1 MTVTLAP
8 SGPLVALDW
17 RRVLLWGGICALS
30 LVSVSLIGL
39 PVGMNKRIL
48 IEPVLSLG
56 YLFLLW
62 IPLVFGHVATTVV
75 VLEGVEA
82 RKPGVVDLLAGL
94 TAGLMGGIGLTLLM
108 VGLDTVNIRKP
119 LVNWSPQLFR
129 LLTFERGLEFGIPVW
144 LGICAGLGLVGAVL
158 HQLPAVARRVMSWVL
173 FGVMAVAILEAVID
187 DLAEGFH
194 LE

>member
-1 MTVTLAP
+1 MTATLAP
-8 SGPLVALDW
+8 SGSSVALDW
-17 RRVLLWGGICALS
+17 KRVLLWGGICALS

-62 IPLVFGHVATTVV
+62 IPLVFGYVATTVV

-82 RKPGVVDLLAGL
+82 RKSVVADLLAGL
-94 TAGLMGGIGLTLLM
+94 TAGLMGGVGLTLLM
-108 VGLDTVNIRKP
+108 VGLDTVNLRKP

-129 LLTFERGLEFGIPVW
+129 LLTFELGLEFGIPVW
-144 LGICAGLGLVGAVL
+144 PVSYTHLTLPTIL
-158 HQLPAVARRVMSWVL
+158 HV
-173 FGVMAVAILEAVID
+173 
-187 DLAEGFH
+187 
-194 LE
+194 